1 MSKVTFTN
9 RKTLLTMEK
18 ITSNSKDWKARM
30 NKTTVRLA
38 IWTAGW
44 VITMA
49 LATFGPTY
57 LWNAQQ
63 WLTILA
69 ILLNLGIG
77 LGMIVANI
85 RHLKMQDEMM
95 QKIQLQAMALALGV
109 GVVGGLSY
117 SMLDITNIISSD
129 AEISYLVIL
138 ISITYLVSLIVNRRR
153 YQ

>member
-1 MSKVTFTN
+1 
-9 RKTLLTMEK
+9 MEK
-18 ITSNSKDWKARM
+18 LTSNSKDWKARI
-30 NKTTVRLA
+30 NKSTVHLA
-38 IWTAGW
+38 AWTAGW

-57 LWNAQQ
+57 LWGPQQ
-63 WLTILA
+63 WITILA
-69 ILLNLGIG
+69 ILLNLGLG

-85 RHLKMQDEMM
+85 RHLQMQDEMM

-117 SMLDITNIISSD
+117 SILDITDVITSD

-138 ISITYLVSLIVNRRR
+138 ISITYLISLFVNRRR

>member
-1 MSKVTFTN
+1 MK
-9 RKTLLTMEK
+9 KL
-18 ITSNSKDWKARM
+18 TSNSKDWRTRI
-30 NKTTVRLA
+30 NEKTVHLA
-38 IWTAGW
+38 GWTAGW

-57 LWNAQQ
+57 LWDSQQ
-63 WLTILA
+63 WITIMA
-69 ILLNLGIG
+69 ILFNLGIG

-85 RHLKMQDEMM
+85 HHLQMQDEMM

-117 SMLDITNIISSD
+117 SMLDTTNIISSD
-129 AEISYLVIL
+129 AEIPYLVIL

-153 YQ
+153 YR

>member
-1 MSKVTFTN
+1 MN
-9 RKTLLTMEK
+9 
-18 ITSNSKDWKARM
+18 SNKEHSKDWKARIS
-30 NKTTVRLA
+30 KATAHLA
-38 IWTAGW
+38 GWTAGW

-49 LATFGPTY
+49 LAAFGPIY
-57 LWNAQQ
+57 LWDNRQ
-63 WLTILA
+63 WLTIMA

-85 RHLKMQDEMM
+85 RHLQMQDEMM

-117 SMLDITNIISSD
+117 SMLDTTNIISSD
-129 AEISYLVIL
+129 AEIPYLVIL
-138 ISITYLVSLIVNRRR
+138 ISITYLVSLFVNRRR